1 MFIFI
6 GKTLYSLMWLF
17 LLFNLIHPYPKP
29 ANVVANIGLIAFT
42 VTHGLQAW
50 MLNSTMTKQEKQQD
64 KFKVLRLFL
73 FGVFESFSWKNSWKD
88 KK

>member
-6 GKTLYSLMWLF
+6 GKVLYSLIWLF
-17 LLFNLIHPYPKP
+17 LVFNLIHPYPRP
-29 ANVVANIGLIAFT
+29 ANVVANIGLIAFA

-50 MLNSTMTKQEKQQD
+50 ILNSTMTNQEKQQD

-73 FGVFESFSWKNSWKD
+73 FGIFEALNWKD

>member
-6 GKTLYSLMWLF
+6 GKVLYSLIWLF
-17 LLFNLIHPYPKP
+17 LVFNLIHPYPRP
-29 ANVVANIGLIAFT
+29 ANVVANIGLIAFA

-50 MLNSTMTKQEKQQD
+50 ILNSTMTNQEKQQN

-73 FGVFESFSWKNSWKD
+73 FGIFEALNWKD